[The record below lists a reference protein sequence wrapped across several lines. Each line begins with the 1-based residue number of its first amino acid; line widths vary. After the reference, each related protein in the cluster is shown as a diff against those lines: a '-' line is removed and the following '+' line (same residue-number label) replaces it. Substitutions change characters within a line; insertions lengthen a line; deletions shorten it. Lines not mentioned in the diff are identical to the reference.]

1 MKNHQEPDWEK
12 LISDTIESA
21 LHSGD
26 FTQLKQTLGTTFET
40 VKKQTAEGLKRI
52 DVQTEKIFTQAQ
64 GRQQTNPQQVR
75 QSPPQPAMQ
84 RVPSRYATDWQRPSN
99 RVQPKQKA
107 MKLPNKKAAVIGVF
121 AGLFFG
127 VCFLQGAYQSVTDL
141 FSLPFKFS
149 MITSLL
155 MLLLMTAASFWL
167 AAHCIGKF
175 RKRRYLQ
182 YLLAIGTRQVCAI
195 DVLAKA
201 VNKSTKFVIR
211 DLKSMIKTGLFPQ
224 GHLDAENT
232 CLILTDEAYGQY
244 RVGQANRKQRELE
257 EAKIQEN
264 PNGLEAVIAE
274 GRGWVRKIREAN
286 DALPGQEISEKL
298 LQLETVTGKI
308 FACVVRHPEKLPEIR
323 RFMNYYLP
331 TTVKLVIS
339 YQEFENQPVQGE
351 NIRNTKQEILDILDT
366 VNNAFASLL
375 DSLFQN
381 DAIDISADISVLKT
395 MLAQEGLT
403 NQEFEGRSR

>member
-52 DVQTEKIFTQAQ
+52 DVQTGKIFTQAQ

-99 RVQPKQKA
+99 RIQPKQKA

-167 AAHCIGKF
+167 AAPLHWEI
-175 RKRRYLQ
+175 
-182 YLLAIGTRQVCAI
+182 
-195 DVLAKA
+195 
-201 VNKSTKFVIR
+201 
-211 DLKSMIKTGLFPQ
+211 PQ
-224 GHLDAENT
+224 T
-232 CLILTDEAYGQY
+232 Q
-244 RVGQANRKQRELE
+244 
-257 EAKIQEN
+257 
-264 PNGLEAVIAE
+264 
-274 GRGWVRKIREAN
+274 
-286 DALPGQEISEKL
+286 
-298 LQLETVTGKI
+298 
-308 FACVVRHPEKLPEIR
+308 
-323 RFMNYYLP
+323 
-331 TTVKLVIS
+331 
-339 YQEFENQPVQGE
+339 
-351 NIRNTKQEILDILDT
+351 
-366 VNNAFASLL
+366 
-375 DSLFQN
+375 
-381 DAIDISADISVLKT
+381 ISAISAGYRHT
-395 MLAQEGLT
+395 AGLRDRRAGKSS
-403 NQEFEGRSR
+403 E

>member
-274 GRGWVRKIREAN
+274 GRGWVPQDPGSQRCPTWSGNFRKTSPTGNGHRENLCLCGKASGKTAGN
-286 DALPGQEISEKL
+286 PPVYELLSTHHRKAGDILPGIRKSAG
-298 LQLETVTGKI
+298 TGRKY
-308 FACVVRHPEKLPEIR
+308 PQ
-323 RFMNYYLP
+323 
-331 TTVKLVIS
+331 
-339 YQEFENQPVQGE
+339 YQTGN
-351 NIRNTKQEILDILDT
+351 
-366 VNNAFASLL
+366 S
-375 DSLFQN
+375 
-381 DAIDISADISVLKT
+381 
-395 MLAQEGLT
+395 
-403 NQEFEGRSR
+403 

>member
-155 MLLLMTAASFWL
+155 MLL
-167 AAHCIGKF
+167 H
-175 RKRRYLQ
+175 
-182 YLLAIGTRQVCAI
+182 LLAIGTRQVCAI

-308 FACVVRHPEKLPEIR
+308 FACVERHPEKLPEIR